1 MNCRFVFP
9 AVSSLPRAA
18 SDVTSFLG
26 LAPVGT
32 NAFATT
38 ALRSTAL
45 RSTALG
51 TIVLA
56 LSAIGATALEAAGVR
71 AYGLGNQPGNIN
83 TALIVGEHAV
93 ADLDG
98 DGFVDIVHGC
108 SSASAPK
115 FSILFSRGDGTF
127 EDPVFRTLAAAAPT
141 VAAAD
146 FDGDGD
152 IDLAFARWEPGAGNH
167 VYIFPNNGNGG
178 FPASTTIT
186 VGARPRDIGAADLD
200 LDGDIDLVT
209 VNELGTLTILR
220 NAGNGTFTATTTGL
234 SNPNQP
240 SYLALG
246 DLDGDGRAD
255 LTYTEVFSSSV
266 HVLFNSAGSFPGPVT
281 LLPVTGA
288 TGYQHTIGD
297 VDDDG
302 DNDVVHARS
311 FEQGIPGAFEI
322 FENLGGGS
330 FAPGRRVPTTLEWFS
345 NCIDLGDID
354 ADGVTDIVASGAL
367 FEMGSIAVMR
377 GLGGGN
383 FATGVSYYSGR
394 VAQYV
399 SVVDVDGNGQDD
411 IVSTNVWSQAVKV
424 FPTESD
430 GSIDMLPASWFATQF
445 GLDPIA
451 GDLDRDGDIDAI
463 VAESSNISALLN
475 DGQGN
480 FTRVETPQQF
490 LACTQ
495 DIHLAD
501 LDRDGVLD
509 LLATRENRCGPY
521 RLLTMRGRGDGT
533 FDPLVSWSFAPA
545 PHGDTAGGNLSIASL
560 DWDEDGDLD
569 VAVTEASG
577 CPSCDPYRLFL
588 FDGNGNGGF
597 SGLREWFGT
606 AQAFAPNRVYAG
618 DFDEDGHQ
626 DLLAT
631 PGVTFIRGYGDGT
644 FAPAVLNNPPFGAT
658 WLALGDINLDGHVD
672 AAYVSI
678 GESGPLARGG
688 TTGVMLGDGNGG
700 FTAAGQQWGPYDLE
714 LIPEHG
720 VSIGDINGDGFPDV
734 MAAGTETCDLLVF
747 HGDGTGALARAQ
759 RYGARGRTYRPTV
772 ADFDGDG
779 RDDVGFGVAATLPIM
794 DSYYSVLPN
803 LGQDP
808 AGIDD
813 PVAGAESASG
823 AGLFLAKVFPSPSR
837 GPTTFQFQ
845 GASKASVT
853 LSIHDVQGR
862 LLRAIEA
869 TAGTTGAGSID
880 WDGTVMGEV
889 PVGPGVYFA
898 RIRAQWTEES
908 DRRALVVV
916 R

>member
-1 MNCRFVFP
+1 MKYGNPGFAALMTNRRFDPSACFP
-9 AVSSLPRAA
+9 
-18 SDVTSFLG
+18 LG
-26 LAPVGT
+26 L
-32 NAFATT
+32 T
-38 ALRSTAL
+38 ALA
-45 RSTALG
+45 
-51 TIVLA
+51 LA
-56 LSAIGATALEAAGVR
+56 LALPSAIVPEAAAAVPPTVR
-71 AYGLGNQPGNIN
+71 AYGLGNQPGNMN
-83 TALIVGEHAV
+83 TALLVGEHAI

-98 DGFVDIVHGC
+98 DGYVDVVHGC
-108 SSASAPK
+108 SSTGAPK
-115 FSILFSRGDGTF
+115 FSILFNRGDGTF
-127 EDPVFRTLAAAAPT
+127 EDPVFRTLPAAAPT
-141 VAAAD
+141 VTAAD
-146 FDGDGD
+146 LDGDGD
-152 IDLAFARWEPGAGNH
+152 VDLAFARWEPGSGNQ
-167 VYIFPNNGNGG
+167 VFVFANNGNGV
-178 FPASTTIT
+178 FPTSSTIT
-186 VGARPRDIGAADLD
+186 VGARPRDIGSADLD

-220 NAGNGTFTATTTGL
+220 NSGTGSFTPTTTNL
-234 SNPNQP
+234 PNPNQP
-240 SYLALG
+240 AYLDLG

-255 LTYTEVFSSSV
+255 LTYTEVFSSNV
-266 HVLFNSAGSFPGPVT
+266 HVLFNSGGSFPGPVT
-281 LLPVTGA
+281 LLPITGNP
-288 TGYQHTIGD
+288 GYQHTIGD

-322 FENLGGGS
+322 FENLGSGT
-330 FAPGRRVPTTLEWFS
+330 FAPGRRVATTLEYFS
-345 NCIDLGDID
+345 NCVDLGDVD
-354 ADGVTDIVASGAL
+354 ADGVTDVVASGYL
-367 FEMGSIAVMR
+367 FDMGAIAVVR
-377 GLGGGN
+377 GLGGGT
-383 FATGVSYYSGR
+383 FAPAATSYSGR

-399 SVVDVDGNGQDD
+399 SAVDVDGNGRDD

-424 FPTESD
+424 FLTEPD
-430 GSIDMLPASWFATQF
+430 GSIDMLPAAWFNTQF

-451 GDLDRDGDIDAI
+451 GDLDNDGDIDAL
-463 VAESSNISALLN
+463 VAESSIMAALLN
-475 DGQGN
+475 DGSGN
-480 FTRVETPQQF
+480 FTRVETSQQF

-545 PHGDTAGGNLSIASL
+545 PHGDTAGGNLSIATL

-631 PGVTFIRGYGDGT
+631 PGVTFIRGLGDGT
-644 FAPAVLNNPPFGAT
+644 FGPAVLNNPPFGAT
-658 WLALGDINLDGHVD
+658 WLALGDVNLDGHLD

-688 TTGVMLGDGNGG
+688 VTGVMLGDGNGG
-700 FTAAGQQWGPYDLE
+700 FTSAGQQWGPYDLE

-720 VSIGDINGDGFPDV
+720 VAIGDIDSDGFPDV
-734 MAAGTETCDLLVF
+734 IAAGTESCDLLVF
-747 HGDGTGALARAQ
+747 RGDGTGAIDRAE

-779 RDDVGFGVAATLPIM
+779 RDDVGFGLAATLPIA
-794 DSYYSVLPN
+794 DSFYSVLPN

-808 AGIDD
+808 AGIDIVSGSASD
-813 PVAGAESASG
+813 PGVGLHLAQALPVPSHGPTRFRFAGA
-823 AGLFLAKVFPSPSR
+823 P
-837 GPTTFQFQ
+837 Q
-845 GASKASVT
+845 GVVMLT
-853 LSIHDVQGR
+853 IHDVQGR
-862 LLRAIEA
+862 LVSRVE
-869 TAGTTGAGSID
+869 TTVDAGGAGSID
-880 WDGTVMGEV
+880 WDGTGVGGRI
-889 PVGPGVYFA
+889 VGPGVYYA
-898 RIRAQWTEES
+898 RLRDDRSGATDTRAF
-908 DRRALVVV
+908 VVV

>member
-1 MNCRFVFP
+1 MNRRFVSP
-9 AVSSLPRAA
+9 VVSSFSRGVAA
-18 SDVTSFLG
+18 ATRSLVLVTLG
-26 LAPVGT
+26 A
-32 NAFATT
+32 NA
-38 ALRSTAL
+38 
-45 RSTALG
+45 
-51 TIVLA
+51 LA
-56 LSAIGATALEAAGVR
+56 LSAIGATALAAPGVR
-71 AYGLGNQPGNIN
+71 AYGLGNQPANVN
-83 TALIVGEHAV
+83 TALVVGEHAV

-108 SSASAPK
+108 SSSSAPK
-115 FSILFSRGDGTF
+115 FSILFNRGDGSF

-141 VAAAD
+141 VVAAD
-146 FDGDGD
+146 LDGDGD
-152 IDLAFARWEPGAGNH
+152 IDLAFARWEPGAGNQ
-167 VYIFPNNGNGG
+167 VYIFANNGSGG
-178 FPASTTIT
+178 FPTSTTVT

-220 NAGNGTFTATTTGL
+220 NAGNGAFTATSRGL
-234 SNPNQP
+234 PNPNQP

-266 HVLFNSAGSFPGPVT
+266 HVLFNSAGSFPGAVT

-288 TGYQHTIGD
+288 TGYQHVIGD

-302 DNDVVHARS
+302 DNDIVHARS
-311 FEQGIPGAFEI
+311 FEQGVPGAFEI

-330 FAPGRRVPTTLEWFS
+330 FGPGRRVPTTLEYS
-345 NCIDLGDID
+345 SYCIDLGDID

-377 GLGGGN
+377 GLGGGA
-383 FATGVSYYSGR
+383 FAPGVSYYSGR

-399 SVVDVDGNGQDD
+399 SAVDVDGNGRDD

-424 FPTESD
+424 FPTEAD
-430 GSIDMLPASWFATQF
+430 GSIDMLPAAWFATQF

-451 GDLDRDGDIDAI
+451 GDLDGDGDIDAI

-501 LDRDGVLD
+501 LDLDGVLD

-533 FDPLVSWSFAPA
+533 FDPLVTWSFAPA

-569 VAVTEASG
+569 VAVTETSG

-631 PGVTFIRGYGDGT
+631 PGVTFIRGHGDGA
-644 FAPAVLNNPPFGAT
+644 FASPVLHDPPFGAT
-658 WLALGDINLDGHVD
+658 WLAVGDVNLDGHLD

-688 TTGVMLGDGNGG
+688 ATGVMLGDGNGG

-714 LIPEHG
+714 LVPEHG
-720 VSIGDINGDGFPDV
+720 VSIGDIDDDGFPDV
-734 MAAGTETCDLLVF
+734 IAAGTESCDLLVF
-747 HGDGTGALARAQ
+747 RGDGTGSIARAQ

-772 ADFDGDG
+772 ADFNGDG
-779 RDDVGFGVAATLPIM
+779 RDDVGFGLAATLPIA
-794 DSYYSVLPN
+794 DSFYSVLPN
-803 LGQDP
+803 QGKNP

-813 PVAGAESASG
+813 AVAGTLSASG
-823 AGLFLAKVFPSPSR
+823 AGIFLAQVFPSPSH
-837 GPTTFQFQ
+837 GPTTFQFH
-845 GASKASVT
+845 GPSRASVT

-869 TAGTTGAGSID
+869 TAGTTGAGSIA
-880 WDGTVMGEV
+880 WDGAGMGGV
-889 PVGPGVYFA
+889 LVGPGVYFA
-898 RIRAQWTEES
+898 RIHTQGTEES
-908 DRRALVVV
+908 DTRALVVV